1 MQPVEIIMIVLTFL
15 VPIVILGLFIRFGY
29 RLKNYK
35 FIGNVYVY
43 IITAYLIC
51 LALSLVV
58 NFNPQEILVEKT
70 ITVAGESKLYSYT
83 DTNVSFSNPFE
94 VIVVSLFDALK
105 MMAVA
110 FDRAALKPY
119 QNSANGWYNAFSW
132 IYYISSAFA
141 LLATSISVIM
151 FFSKSF
157 IAKLRNIIKSICGK
171 NKVYYIF
178 SNSRVAGPTKKL
190 GTVLRDK
197 GNIVIIYVSKA
208 SLKTQEG
215 TEYRDSLINDGF
227 DVRSEGYSKELC
239 KFLFKKYF
247 NRRYKKF
254 LFFPWPYRNRQVT
267 IFGLFPDDDSSIDL
281 ASKFREGIENNKF
294 FKKHFIEKYIN
305 GLKKDEKGN
314 YIFPKDEVM
323 QEDIKNLS
331 FIRIFITYQDYDI
344 DLPHNFSGRTMHII
358 NTLSQYDMVS
368 SEFLLNNQLMD
379 FVSKK
384 DEEGNKVMVIDD
396 SNKDAFHV
404 SFFGFGNINR
414 PIFEKMT
421 YAYQLW
427 DDDSHKINYHIYDYK
442 AKEIVEKL
450 SNEYINDV
458 KQEKGYLEK
467 PLLYKLDYNCDG
479 KDLTSYEILNSHFS
493 SLKND
498 SNRFNENGFEI
509 FVVSAATTNQDI
521 QIAFNLRRILLKTFT
536 DKPGKLNKAFIF
548 VRVGDEVIADN
559 LIKGNEEIVFKQ
571 EDFDVYTNRS
581 TNPVPIIIFGE
592 NTNLADFIEHDYYRL
607 VKQGEV
613 SLASY
618 CGVENNYQSLIYWLM
633 LNKTS
638 VLTNTATT
646 YSFETK
652 LALLGYE
659 LDDNGYIIDAK
670 TKENVTAQQYE
681 KSMDDMYKRVKAIYP
696 KIDKSEPI
704 TKLAMLEHNRWI
716 ATSYSLF
723 QYAQMEKMLYT
734 KNSRTKSAGE
744 TRHICMTTNRG
755 LIDLYNH
762 AIKQGKAEG
771 DIKKTVLENDIDAT
785 IAMFKTAIK

>member
-1 MQPVEIIMIVLTFL
+1 MKPIEIAMIILIFL
-15 VPIVILGLFIRFGY
+15 ILVVIIGLLFRFGY

-43 IITAYLIC
+43 IVTAYLIC
-51 LALSLVV
+51 LALSIVV
-58 NFNPQEILVEKT
+58 NLNPIETLVEKT
-70 ITVAGESKLYSYT
+70 VTIAGESKVYSYKE
-83 DTNVSFSNPFE
+83 TNVSFSNPLE
-94 VIVVSLFDALK
+94 AIGVSLFDALK

-110 FDRAALKPY
+110 FNKATLEPY
-119 QNSANGWYNAFSW
+119 NDGAFLYKAFAW
-132 IYYISSAFA
+132 VYYGSSVFA

-157 IAKLRNIIKSICGK
+157 LAKLNNIIKSICVK
-171 NKVYYIF
+171 NSVYYIF
-178 SNSRVAGPTKKL
+178 STAKVAAATKKL
-190 GTVLRDK
+190 GKVLRDG

-247 NRRYKKF
+247 NRRFRKF
-254 LFFPWPYRNRQVT
+254 LFFFPWPKKDRQVT

-281 ASKFREGIENNKF
+281 ASKFREGIEGNKF
-294 FKKHFIEKYIN
+294 FKKYYQGRYIKPN
-305 GLKKDEKGN
+305 DEGN
-314 YIFPKDEVM
+314 LTYPDDKT
-323 QEDIKNLS
+323 IKNDIENIS
-331 FIRIFITYQDYDI
+331 NIRIFVTYQDYDI

-384 DEEGNKVMVIDD
+384 DKEGNKTIVVDD

-414 PIFEKMT
+414 PIFDKMT

-427 DDDSHKINYHIYDYK
+427 DDKNHKIGYHIYDLR

-450 SNEYINDV
+450 SNEYVNNV
-458 KQEKGYLEK
+458 KQDDDYFEK
-467 PLLYKLDYNCDG
+467 PLLYKLDANCDG
-479 KDLTSYEILNSHFS
+479 KDLTSYEILNSHF
-493 SLKND
+493 ND
-498 SNRFNENGFEI
+498 IKKDTNRFNENGFEL

-521 QIAFNLRRILLKTFT
+521 QIAFNLRKVLLKTFT
-536 DKPGKLNKAFIF
+536 DKPGRLSKTFIF
-548 VRVGDEVIADN
+548 VRVGDETIAEN
-559 LIKGNEEIVFKQ
+559 LTKGNKDMVFKQ
-571 EDFDVYTNRS
+571 ADFDKFADRS
-581 TNPVPIIIFGE
+581 ANPVPIIIFGE
-592 NTNLADFIEHDYYRL
+592 STNLAEFIEQDYYRL

-618 CGVENNYQSLIYWLM
+618 CGEENKYRSMITWLL
-633 LNKTS
+633 LNKTD

-646 YSFETK
+646 FSFETK

-659 LDDNGYIIDAK
+659 LDDDGYIIDGK
-670 TKENVTAQQYE
+670 SKEYITLEQYN
-681 KSMDDMYKRVKAIYP
+681 SSFSVMYEGVKAAYP
-696 KIDKSEPI
+696 TIDKNVPLI
-704 TKLAMLEHNRWI
+704 KLAMLEHNRWL
-716 ATSYSLF
+716 ATVYSLY
-723 QYAQMEKMLYT
+723 QYAQMEKKSYT
-734 KNSRTKSAGE
+734 KDSKTKTAGE
-744 TRHICMTTNRG
+744 TRHICMTTNKG
-755 LIDLYNH
+755 LIDLYNY
-762 AIKQGKAEG
+762 AIKQGKPIDKA
-771 DIKKTVLENDIDAT
+771 KKLTLENDIDAT
-785 IAMFKTAIK
+785 REMLKTAIK

>member
-1 MQPVEIIMIVLTFL
+1 MKPIEVAMIILIFLIPVVII
-15 VPIVILGLFIRFGY
+15 GLFFRFGY

-51 LALSLVV
+51 LALSIVV
-58 NFNPQEILVEKT
+58 NLNPIETLVEKT
-70 ITVAGESKLYSYT
+70 ITIANESKVYSYKEP
-83 DTNVSFSNPFE
+83 NVSFNNPLE
-94 VIVVSLFDALK
+94 AIGVSFFDALK

-110 FDRAALKPY
+110 FDRAKLEPY
-119 QNSANGWYNAFSW
+119 NDGNSLYKVFAWV
-132 IYYISSAFA
+132 YYASSVFA

-157 IAKLRNIIKSICGK
+157 LAKLCNIKRSISEK
-171 NKVYYIF
+171 NSVYYIF
-178 SNSRVAGPTKKL
+178 STAKVAAATKKL
-190 GTVLRDK
+190 GKVLKDK

-247 NRRYKKF
+247 NRRFRKF
-254 LFFPWPYRNRQVT
+254 LFFPWPYRNRRVT

-294 FKKHFIEKYIN
+294 FKKYYQERYIKQDE
-305 GLKKDEKGN
+305 GGEVDFPDDVTIRKDIAN
-314 YIFPKDEVM
+314 IS
-323 QEDIKNLS
+323 N
-331 FIRIFITYQDYDI
+331 IRIFITYQDYDI
-344 DLPHNFSGRTMHII
+344 DLPHNFSKRTMHII

-379 FVSKK
+379 FISKK
-384 DEEGNKVMVIDD
+384 DENNNKTIVVDD

-414 PIFEKMT
+414 PIFDKMT

-427 DDDSHKINYHIYDYK
+427 DDKSHKIGYHIYDLR

-450 SNEYINDV
+450 DNEYINDV
-458 KQEKGYLEK
+458 KQEVGYLEK
-467 PLLYKLDYNCDG
+467 PLLYKLDANLDG

-493 SLKND
+493 GLKKD
-498 SNRFNENGFEI
+498 SNRFNENGFEL

-521 QIAFNLRRILLKTFT
+521 QIAFNLRKVLLKTFT
-536 DKPGKLNKAFIF
+536 DKPNRLNKTFIF
-548 VRVGDEVIADN
+548 VRVGDESIAEN
-559 LIKGNEEIVFKQ
+559 LTKGNKGMVFKQ
-571 EDFDVYTNRS
+571 ADFDKYADRS
-581 TNPVPIIIFGE
+581 SNPVPIIIFGE
-592 NTNLADFIEHDYYRL
+592 NTNLAEFIEHDYYRL

-618 CGVENNYQSLIYWLM
+618 CGVENKYRSMISWLL
-633 LNKTS
+633 LNKTD

-652 LALLGYE
+652 LALLGFG
-659 LDDNGYIIDAK
+659 LDKDGYIIDAK
-670 TKENVTAQQYE
+670 TKENITSKQYE
-681 KSMDDMYKRVKAIYP
+681 KHMDGIFKAVKDAYP
-696 KIDKSEPI
+696 KIVDKNNPVI
-704 TKLAMLEHNRWI
+704 KLAMLEHNRWL
-716 ATSYSLF
+716 ATVYSLY
-723 QYAQMEKMLYT
+723 QYAQMEKNSYT
-734 KNSRTKSAGE
+734 KDSRTKTAGD
-744 TRHICMTTNRG
+744 TRHICMTTNNG
-755 LIDLYNH
+755 LLDLYDH
-762 AIKQGKAEG
+762 AVKKGKPIDKA
-771 DIKKTVLENDIDAT
+771 KKLTLENDIDAT
-785 IAMFKTAIK
+785 REMFKTAIK